1 MFSSPR
7 GILPLEQLAAKRV
20 LLGTNWAFGF
30 DPLPIFPVFERHP
43 PETVCAGRVPF
54 PACHHGMPAS
64 QRATEACVPTRR
76 I

>member
-1 MFSSPR
+1 MFNSR
-7 GILPLEQLAAKRV
+7 RRILPLEQLATKRV

-43 PETVCAGRVPF
+43 LETVGAGGVPF

-64 QRATEACVPTRR
+64 QRATEASVTTRR